1 MEADV
6 VGSPEA
12 NFTPALLDFNCLL
25 ALKGPDESGFSAVP
39 LLGRIAFAFWQT
51 MGAII
56 PYFGQK

>member
-25 ALKGPDESGFSAVP
+25 ALKGPDESEFSAVP
-39 LLGRIAFAFWQT
+39 LLGRIAFTCW
-51 MGAII
+51 
-56 PYFGQK
+56 